1 LIYLTIINAMKTSA
15 PTSKVLTLALL
26 LTLPFVLT
34 ACTLKDLPLI
44 GQYFGGSGAPSG
56 PVTLNMWGLWESP
69 PVMNSLIAKYR
80 ETHPNVTI
88 NYDDRSVIRLD
99 DYKETVYTR
108 ASQADAPD
116 IVVVHNSWVPGLR
129 ASLAEAPES
138 VITPQIYSQ
147 RFYDVAAK
155 SAIFEDKVYG
165 LPLFYDGLVLVY
177 NKKHFEEIDQQSAPT
192 AWEEFRRIALALTVR
207 GDKGQLVRSGAA
219 IGTANNI
226 DFFSDILGL
235 MFSQAKVE
243 IPGELD
249 SKPAQDALTFYTNFA
264 KEDKVWADS
273 MPEASIAFVG
283 ERVSM
288 IIVPAWNL
296 LDIITARPDLDI
308 GVAPVPQALPSDP
321 VAWGSFWMTSVT
333 SGSKNKAAAWDF
345 LKFLAENDQ
354 ELALFS
360 EDAKTKQYGPAFAS
374 MDLKSQ
380 LDTSPYLKPVLDQA
394 SFAVSGKVAARAG
407 NVGAVN
413 ALKDAVNAMLD
424 TNSPAKV
431 DEVAKVVKEKVTNT
445 K

>member
-1 LIYLTIINAMKTSA
+1 MKTST
-15 PTSKVLTLALL
+15 PTSKVITLALL

-34 ACTLKDLPLI
+34 ACTLKDLPVI
-44 GQYFGGSGAPSG
+44 GKFFDKPVVQK

-69 PVMNSLIAKYR
+69 TVMNTLIAKYK

-88 NYDDRSVIRLD
+88 NYDDRSVIKLT

-116 IVVVHNSWVPGLR
+116 IVVVHNSWVPGLKE
-129 ASLAEAPES
+129 SLSEAPKEI
-138 VITPQIYSQ
+138 ITPQIYAQ
-147 RFYDVAAK
+147 RFYDTAVK
-155 SAIFEDKVYG
+155 SAVIDDKVFA

-177 NKKHFEEIDQQSAPT
+177 NKDHFAEIDQQSPPT
-192 AWEEFRRIALALTVR
+192 AWEEFRRIAIALTVR
-207 GDKGQLVRSGAA
+207 GDKNQMVRAGAA

-243 IPGELD
+243 IPSELD

-264 KEDKVWADS
+264 KEDRVWANDL
-273 MPEASIAFVG
+273 PEASISFVG

-296 LDIITARPDLDI
+296 LDIVTARPDLNI
-308 GVAPVPQALPSDP
+308 GVAPVPQAIPSEP
-321 VAWGSFWMTSVT
+321 VSWGSYWMSSVT
-333 SGSKNKAAAWDF
+333 AGSKNKEAAWEF
-345 LKFLAENDQ
+345 LKFLSENDQ
-354 ELALFS
+354 ELTLFS
-360 EDAKTKQYGPAFAS
+360 EASKNRQYGPAFAS

-394 SFAVSGKVAARAG
+394 SFATSGKVAARVG
-407 NVGAVN
+407 NVSAVN
-413 ALKDAVNAMLD
+413 ALKDAVNTVLSS
-424 TNSPAKV
+424 TGQIKT
-431 DEVAKVVKEKVTNT
+431 DEVARVMKEKITT
-445 K
+445 AR

>member
-1 LIYLTIINAMKTSA
+1 MNA
-15 PTSKVLTLALL
+15 SKSLTLVLL
-26 LTLPFVLT
+26 LTFPFVLT
-34 ACTLKDLPLI
+34 ACTLKDLPVI
-44 GQYFGGSGAPSG
+44 GKYFGGTATQG
-56 PVTLNMWGLWESP
+56 PVTLNVWGLWESP
-69 PVMNSLIAKYR
+69 PVVNTLIAKYR

-88 NYDDRSVIRLD
+88 NYDDRSVIKLN

-116 IVVVHNSWVPGLR
+116 IVVVHNSWVRGLKN
-129 ASLAEAPES
+129 SLAEAPKEI
-138 VITPQIYSQ
+138 ITPEIYAQ
-147 RFYDVAAK
+147 RFYDVAVK
-155 SAIFEDKVYG
+155 SAVIDDKVFG

-177 NKKHFEEIDQQSAPT
+177 NKDHFAEIDQQFPPT
-192 AWEEFRRIALALTVR
+192 AWEEFRRIALALTVK
-207 GDKGQLVRSGAA
+207 GDNNQIVRAGAA
-219 IGTANNI
+219 LGTADNI

-264 KEDKVWADS
+264 KEDKVWAND

-296 LDIITARPDLDI
+296 LDIITARPDLRV
-308 GVAPVPQALPSDP
+308 GVAPVPQALPSEP
-321 VAWGSFWMTSVT
+321 VSWGSFWMGAVT
-333 SGSKNKAAAWDF
+333 TGSRNKDAAWEF
-345 LKFLAENDQ
+345 LKFLSENDQ

-360 EDAKTKQYGPAFAS
+360 EASQYRKYGPAFAS

-380 LDTSPYLKPVLDQA
+380 LDANQYLKPVLDQA
-394 SFAVSGKVAARAG
+394 NFATSGKVSARSG
-407 NVGAVN
+407 NATAVA
-413 ALKDAVNAMLD
+413 ALKDAVNAILD
-424 TNSPAKV
+424 IKNQSKIAEIMAT
-431 DEVAKVVKEKVTNT
+431 VKEKVTAT